1 MKLMRPQ
8 VQSAKVYY
16 RMESAVQCNVTA
28 SQNHLS
34 CPTTVYSVYSMKV
47 DEHGSR
53 VCSSVVLFVLNAR
66 LTLKMVMPRLFIEW
80 TRFDSTYPETK
91 KEIMKD
97 YASKGEPHRVAQ
109 H

>member
-1 MKLMRPQ
+1 MQRG
-8 VQSAKVYY
+8 
-16 RMESAVQCNVTA
+16 VT
-28 SQNHLS
+28 SGQNTHSS
-34 CPTTVYSVYSMKV
+34 CPNTVYSVYSMKV

-80 TRFDSTYPETK
+80 TRFASTYPETK

-97 YASKGEPHRVAQ
+97 YASKGEPHGVAQ